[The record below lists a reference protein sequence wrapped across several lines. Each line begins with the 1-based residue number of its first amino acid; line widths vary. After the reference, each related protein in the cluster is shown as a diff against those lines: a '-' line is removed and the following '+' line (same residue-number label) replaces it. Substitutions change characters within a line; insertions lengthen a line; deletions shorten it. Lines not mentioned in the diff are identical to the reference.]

1 MTPKNARTSR
11 ELSVDELRLLGEA
24 IDGSP
29 SPLTLYDQDYRIV
42 YANETSRKLWPELH
56 FELSKGVGLEKA
68 AYEAAKVLFPG
79 ASEATIRK
87 AADYVLMTFKSED
100 AHEMMANGGCW
111 VKLTHHKIMDR
122 AVAGI
127 GVDITDLKKREKD
140 LERAQK
146 AQADLIEVL
155 GYGLLVVNKAGEITV
170 FNSAYQQYCR
180 TFGFEVYEGMPVKQL
195 TKQFYMTTQ
204 FPISDEQFDRWFEGF
219 YADRFNVGKSFEEE
233 FSLADGRHILRHQH
247 YREHVG
253 NIITI
258 ADITE
263 IKDAQLRAESAEKSK
278 SEFLANMSHEIRTPM
293 NGVIGMAHLLSKCDL
308 GENERQLVELIQRSG
323 KALMTV
329 INDILDFSKIEAG
342 RVVLEEEM
350 FSIRHCVTDV
360 VALLTMAAAR
370 KDVEL
375 TVNIQPGLPE
385 SFLGDAGRIRQVIT
399 NIIGNAV
406 KFTEKGSVRIDISG
420 KPIGEKFNLLVTVK
434 DTGIGI
440 PEAMLDKIFNKF
452 QQADGSN
459 SRKFEGT
466 GLGLSIARH
475 LVSLMDGDIQV
486 ESELGNGTR
495 FDIRLPLTAACNVLD
510 HKKVLIVDRRA
521 KSRESLAEQ
530 ISDLGGK
537 SVPVGSLNQG
547 FLALDLARNQG
558 VDFDLIIWDVPVPP
572 FQYDSFIEKLQAV
585 SARRAIPVIL
595 VQSPENIRLEIS
607 LKEAGLLP
615 VMTET
620 LDASVVTANIH
631 KERNFKQVA

>member
-79 ASEATIRK
+79 APEATIRK

-558 VDFDLIIWDVPVPP
+558 VDVDLIIWDVPVPP
-572 FQYDSFIEKLQAV
+572 FQYESFIEKLQAV